1 MKKRLKK
8 FVNICLPNIIC
19 IFYLLYFLI
28 MSNGYGILKERLDIN
43 GKTTIDIENVIE
55 PKISY
60 TRTEQY
66 GNNVFFYNLTIYN
79 NSSKDYKSWQ
89 VKIND
94 TEYISYPFS
103 ITGERI
109 DNAWLI
115 RNLNG
120 DEIIEAG
127 GEVEITI
134 IFEISDNLP
143 STINIEDY
151 IENFLNSSI
160 EITCSYNENTNND
173 LNVVKKGKAKL
184 TLEKS
189 EIEIK
194 NFNIK
199 VNLNYSTEIPDEKMY
214 MLTINN
220 DTDNDF
226 VSIRGNIYLGTENKI
241 LEVSPSEV
249 TCFNT
254 EDVTFILPNW
264 VNVPKGESLILYFMI
279 IEKDD
284 SFIDNIVLAATI
296 S

>member
-19 IFYLLYFLI
+19 MVYLLYFLI
-28 MSNGYGILKERLDIN
+28 ISNGYGILEERLDIN

-249 TCFNT
+249 TCFNK